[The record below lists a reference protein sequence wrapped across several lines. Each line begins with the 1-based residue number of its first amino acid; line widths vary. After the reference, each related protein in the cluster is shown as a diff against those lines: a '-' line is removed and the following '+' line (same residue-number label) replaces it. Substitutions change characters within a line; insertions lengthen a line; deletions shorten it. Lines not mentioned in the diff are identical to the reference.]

1 MDAQLNKL
9 KGPKNNIHHQE
20 TIVRRCSILTKKKMS
35 SFFNIVQYGRG
46 LKENWGNEKKV
57 YRLK

>member
-35 SFFNIVQYGRG
+35 LFFNIVQYWRG
-46 LKENWGNEKKV
+46 LKENWGNEK
-57 YRLK
+57 